1 MSRFKLAIDIGG
13 TFVDLVIYDQKTRSL
28 SHFKVPTTPTNPAQ
42 AVLDGVDSIQ
52 FPLSEISDFMH
63 GTTLGLNAILE
74 RKGANVGIIT
84 NKGFEDIFLIARGS
98 LNFSDMYRFDFKQ
111 PPTLVRR
118 SNIRGVN
125 GRINFL
131 GEEILPLDEKAVLDA
146 AYELVNSAGCQAI
159 AINFLHSYANTKHEE
174 IAVNLLKE
182 NYPKLAISAGGLL
195 ANEYREYERT
205 STTVLDSYIKPVLK
219 NYLQHLKLGMQEKGF
234 DGKNIARIGKSI

>member
-125 GRINFL
+125 GRINF
-131 GEEILPLDEKAVLDA
+131 
-146 AYELVNSAGCQAI
+146 
-159 AINFLHSYANTKHEE
+159 
-174 IAVNLLKE
+174 
-182 NYPKLAISAGGLL
+182 
-195 ANEYREYERT
+195 
-205 STTVLDSYIKPVLK
+205 
-219 NYLQHLKLGMQEKGF
+219 
-234 DGKNIARIGKSI
+234 